1 MCSVCGRIDGK
12 KPLSVRTWRCPC
24 GAVHDRDMNAATN
37 ILAAGQTERL
47 NACEGQVEP
56 APGLAPA
63 VEAGTHQDSSTAV
76 VGILTSDGG
85 ADVNTE
91 HTPSRSS

>member
-1 MCSVCGRIDGK
+1 MPVDGK

-47 NACEGQVEP
+47 NACEGQVGP

-63 VEAGTHQDSSTAV
+63 IV
-76 VGILTSDGG
+76 VRRKSLLATCAEIGG
-85 ADVNTE
+85 SA
-91 HTPSRSS
+91 RSLSH